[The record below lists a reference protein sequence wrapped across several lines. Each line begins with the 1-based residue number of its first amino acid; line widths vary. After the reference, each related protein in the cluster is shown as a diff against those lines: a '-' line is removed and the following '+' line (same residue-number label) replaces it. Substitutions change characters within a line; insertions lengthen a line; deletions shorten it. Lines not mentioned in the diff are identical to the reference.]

1 MKRFT
6 EIKKSSVVKNTKVS
20 KIFENISDEEVV
32 AQNIVTKS
40 EPAKFF
46 SKLFEAREMAHI
58 YHLQVRGD
66 EGSHAAHKALEEYYD
81 GVLDLMDD
89 LIEVYQGQYDIVEG
103 YDSIDTSTTGK
114 TDPLEYFIELA
125 EFIKTTRYS
134 AILEEDAHLQAIIDE
149 VLILVYKTVYKLKF
163 TK

>member
-6 EIKKSSVVKNTKVS
+6 EIKKSSVTKNIKVN
-20 KIFENISDEEVV
+20 KVFENIGGEEVV
-32 AQNIVTKS
+32 TQNTVTKS

-66 EGSHAAHKALEEYYD
+66 EGSHAAHKALEKYYD

-103 YDSIDTSTTGK
+103 YDSIDTSTTLK
-114 TDPLEYFIELA
+114 TEPLEYFIELA

>member
-6 EIKKSSVVKNTKVS
+6 DIKKTSNKNIKVN
-20 KIFENISDEEVV
+20 KVFENISGEEVV
-32 AQNIVTKS
+32 TQNIVTKS
-40 EPAKFF
+40 EPVKFF

-66 EGSHAAHKALEEYYD
+66 KGSHAAHKALEEYYD

-103 YDSIDTSTTGK
+103 YDSIDTSATGK
-114 TDPLEYFIELA
+114 TESLEYFIELA

-163 TK
+163 TR